1 MNKNRINRVIIL
13 GSFSLIGIIIFQ
25 VFWIYNTFSNS
36 EKQFNQTIKIALYN
50 VANKMA
56 TYNKDQLPEIYPI
69 TQISTN
75 NFVVDINDE
84 IDPVILEQFL
94 KTEFESRHINID
106 YEYAIY
112 YCENDAVVLAKYI
125 SNSKKNNKI
134 RENKEF
140 PKFADF
146 DYYFAIRFPSKT
158 SSILYEMNV
167 WFISA
172 FVLITAFLFFI
183 YAIYIILRQKK
194 LSDVQKDFINN
205 MTHELKTPIST
216 IGISAQVISDPLI
229 ISQPDRLLK
238 YAAIISNQN
247 KRLENQVEKVLQS
260 TLSEKGN
267 IHLEAESF
275 SINESLEN
283 IIRDFDLKTREKNG
297 ELILNIDTE
306 IGAIYADKNHFENL
320 IFNLLDNAIKYC
332 IDNPKVVVSTSLK
345 GENIHVSVMDNG
357 IGIDEKY
364 RKKIFNKFFRVPTG
378 DIHNVKGFG
387 LGLDYVKNI
396 VKAHKWEILLE
407 CVQAKGCKFTIV
419 IPTKK

>member
-1 MNKNRINRVIIL
+1 MIKNRINRVIIL
-13 GSFSLIGIIIFQ
+13 GTFSLIGIIIFQ

-50 VANKMA
+50 VATKMA
-56 TYNKDQLPEIYPI
+56 THNKDQLPEIYPI

-84 IDPVILEQFL
+84 IDPVVLEQFL

-125 SNSKKNNKI
+125 SNSKKNSKI

-229 ISQPDRLLK
+229 ITQPDRLLK

-283 IIRDFDLKTREKNG
+283 IIKDFDLKTRERKG
-297 ELILNIDTE
+297 ELILNTDTE
-306 IGAIYADKNHFENL
+306 ISAIYADKNHFENL

-332 IDNPKVVVSTSLK
+332 TDNPKVVVSTRLK
-345 GENIHVSVMDNG
+345 GKKIHVSVMDNG

-378 DIHNVKGFG
+378 NIHNVKGFG

-407 CVQAKGCKFTIV
+407 CGQAKGCNFTIV
-419 IPTKK
+419 IPAKK

>member
-1 MNKNRINRVIIL
+1 MITNRINRVIIL
-13 GSFSLIGIIIFQ
+13 GTFSLIGIIIFQ

-36 EKQFNQTIKIALYN
+36 EKQFNQSIKIALYN

-56 TYNKDQLPEIYPI
+56 IYNKDELPEIYPI

-84 IDPVILEQFL
+84 IDHLILEQFL

-112 YCENDAVVLAKYI
+112 HCENDAVVLAKYI
-125 SNSKKNNKI
+125 SYSEKNSEI

-158 SSILYEMNV
+158 SSILYDMNV
-167 WFISA
+167 WIISA

-229 ISQPDRLLK
+229 ITQPDRLLK
-238 YAAIISNQN
+238 YAAIIYNQN

-267 IHLEAESF
+267 IHLEAEIF

-283 IIRDFDLKTREKNG
+283 IIRDFDLKTRERKG
-297 ELILNIDTE
+297 ELILNTDTR

-332 IDNPKVVVSTSLK
+332 TDNPKIVVSTSLNDK
-345 GENIHVSVMDNG
+345 KIYVSVLDNG

-364 RKKIFNKFFRVPTG
+364 RKKIFNKFYRVPTG
-378 DIHNVKGFG
+378 NIHNVKGFG

-396 VKAHKWEILLE
+396 AKAHKWKILLE
-407 CVQAKGCKFTIV
+407 CGQAKGCNFTII
-419 IPTKK
+419 IPIKK